1 MVRPYCT
8 AAAQRTAITRLQRAR
23 DIGAKPSADNCSA
36 QRPLPTQESDPANC
50 RRQIQAVDDDGTNS
64 YADISAY
71 ELLCATM
78 YRRPI
83 LTARVGARHA
93 VPFGWMSRRAGLYSF
108 GRTKSAAT

>member
-50 RRQIQAVDDDGTNS
+50 RSQIQAVDDDAIRRRPDRVNS
-64 YADISAY
+64 YADISAN

-78 YRRPI
+78 IQRPI
-83 LTARVGARHA
+83 RTARVDARHG
-93 VPFGWMSRRAGLYSF
+93 VPF
-108 GRTKSAAT
+108 